1 MFTTIYKWRKPVS
14 GVFALTRFR
23 EYVIFVIIT
32 TLMGAMIQETPVDWR
47 LSLVLVANWL
57 AVGFAFMFNDI
68 EDADDDARD
77 PAKVNR
83 NPVSAGKITPVWAYF
98 VTFCVALVAGTIYF
112 FLGRIPFFL
121 GMACLVLGV
130 LYSWKKIR
138 LKSFP
143 VLDLISHVLM
153 LAGLQLLCAYTLF
166 SPITGT
172 RWIAPFIV
180 VVAVSMYGEL
190 FNEVRDLEG
199 DRKAGLRHT
208 AALLGERTAH
218 ILMVVVL
225 VIAALA
231 FIYTIIIGMI
241 PLWLLV
247 VLAIMGGI
255 LLARPILKVKR
266 GTVSE
271 NTRLFNDPVLI
282 LGAVFLLVWLASRLL
297 GI

>member
-1 MFTTIYKWRKPVS
+1 MSAIIRKWKKPVF
-14 GVFALTRFR
+14 GFLALTRFK
-23 EYVIFVIIT
+23 EYVIFVIVT

-68 EDADDDARD
+68 EDADDDAYD

-83 NPVSAGKITPVWAYF
+83 NPVSAGHISPFGAYL
-98 VTFCVALVAGTIYF
+98 VTFCVALVAGGLYF
-112 FLGRIPFFL
+112 YLGLIPFAL
-121 GMACLVLGV
+121 GMTCLVLGV

-138 LKSFP
+138 LKRYP
-143 VLDLISHVLM
+143 VIDLVSHVLM
-153 LAGLQLLCAYTLF
+153 LAGLQLLCAYTIF

-180 VVAVSMYGEL
+180 VVSVSMYGEL

-199 DRKAGLRHT
+199 DRKAGLKHT
-208 AALLGERTAH
+208 AAVVGERTAH

-225 VIAALA
+225 IIAALA

-241 PLWLLV
+241 PVWLIV
-247 VLAIMGGI
+247 VLAVLSLI
-255 LLARPILKVKR
+255 LLARPIMKAKR
-266 GTVSE
+266 GTISE
-271 NTRLFNDPVLI
+271 SSRPFQDPVLLI
-282 LGAVFLLVWLASRLL
+282 GAVVLLVWLASRLL
-297 GI
+297 GL